1 MKTVLLLCLL
11 PLIGFSQTKTTVELD
26 KKYDG
31 LSLYFYKNTLRML
44 NQKDDKEFDELIKN
58 IEKMRFVMINKAK
71 SKFEKQQYG
80 QLKKNYQGEKYEEV
94 MSGRFDG
101 RQFDVLLRETN
112 GDVKGTVILAS
123 DSASLYVLDI
133 LGKVALNKVSSL
145 FNTLD
150 NSTDIGGKVK
160 DFMMG
165 DEEKKKKMKEAME
178 KVEEAKAEER
188 KASKKKDN

>member
-1 MKTVLLLCLL
+1 MKKILLFCLL
-11 PLIGFSQTKTTVELD
+11 PLIGFSQTKTTVDLD

-44 NQKDDKEFDELIKN
+44 NQKDDKEFDELIKD

-71 SKFEKQQYG
+71 SKFEKQEYG
-80 QLKKNYQGEKYEEV
+80 QLKKNYQAEKYEEV

-112 GDVKGTVILAS
+112 GNVKGTVILAS

-178 KVEEAKAEER
+178 KVEEAKAEEK
-188 KASKKKDN
+188 KATKKRDN

>member
-11 PLIGFSQTKTTVELD
+11 PIIGFSQTKTTVDLD

-44 NQKDDKEFDELIKN
+44 NQKDDKEFDELIKD

-71 SKFEKQQYG
+71 SKFEKQEYG

-101 RQFDVLLRETN
+101 RQFDVLLRETDGN
-112 GDVKGTVILAS
+112 VKGTVILAS

-145 FNTLD
+145 FNMLD
-150 NSTDIGGKVK
+150 NSTDIGSKVK
-160 DFMMG
+160 DFMIS
-165 DEEKKKKMKEAME
+165 DEDKKKEIDEAIKEAKEEEKKAT
-178 KVEEAKAEER
+178 
-188 KASKKKDN
+188 KKKNN

>member
-1 MKTVLLLCLL
+1 
-11 PLIGFSQTKTTVELD
+11 
-26 KKYDG
+26 
-31 LSLYFYKNTLRML
+31 ML
-44 NQKDDKEFDELIKN
+44 NQKDDKEFDELIKD

-71 SKFEKQQYG
+71 SRFEKQEYG
-80 QLKKNYQGEKYEEV
+80 QLKKNYQAEKYEEV

-112 GDVKGTVILAS
+112 GNVKGTVILAS

-145 FNTLD
+145 FNTID
-150 NSTDIGGKVK
+150 GSTDIGGKMR
-160 DFMMG
+160 DFMTG
-165 DEEKKKKMKEAME
+165 DDEKKRKIKEAME
-178 KVEEAKAEER
+178 KVEEAKAEEK